1 LLSFNKNQPLVRL
14 QSGLNLCVLAS
25 GKGSN
30 LKAILNA
37 QKSKKIKSRVA
48 LVISN
53 NSGSGALELAHDNNI
68 PAIHLSQKQF
78 NSEKQFVGSFLS
90 LLEKFK
96 IDLIILAGYM
106 KMLSPEIISRYRNR
120 ILNIHP
126 ALLPLFGGKG
136 MYGINV
142 HKAVIGSKANQSGAT
157 VHLVDEEYDHGDI
170 LIQKSFKLTGKETPE
185 SLQRKVLKIEHE
197 IYPEAIK
204 LIEQNKMKTS
214 GMKVKI

>member
-1 LLSFNKNQPLVRL
+1 MLSFNKNQPLARL

-25 GKGSN
+25 GEGSN

-37 QKSKKIKSRVA
+37 QNSKKIKSRVV

-53 NSGSGALELAHDNNI
+53 NSGSGAFKLAQNNSI

-78 NSEKQFVGSFLS
+78 NSEKQFVDSFLG

-106 KMLSPEIISRYRNR
+106 KMLSPEIINRYRNR

-126 ALLPLFGGKG
+126 ALLPLYGGKG

-142 HKAVIGSKANQSGAT
+142 HEAVIKSKATSSGAT
-157 VHLVDEEYDHGDI
+157 VHYADEEYDNGEI
-170 LIQKSFKLTGKETPE
+170 IIQKSFKLTGSETPE

-204 LIEQNKMKTS
+204 LIEQNKMKTADT
-214 GMKVKI
+214 KVKV